1 MAQDLAKRLKAR
13 KSEVAAILEEN
24 EELLAES
31 FFTLLTNQR
40 FIHLSTFGK
49 VKKSLSL
56 NQVEKLST
64 TRQPLAKGGPVII
77 HTSAGSTE
85 NFGILEDLDWENFQK
100 VFAVA
105 KVAFREE
112 KKPAAGNSKPQ
123 EKKAVRGNIEPQEK
137 KPTASKSPE
146 VNHKRIAE
154 LQAQKQHGTVTAEG
168 IFFTSKV
175 TIYSLGYVKVG
186 GLFGGGSIEKL
197 LDIFG
202 ESDITKKTGLGRA
215 ATAIF
220 TAGLNIALL
229 PNQRGNVYLSIST
242 PSKTHSLI
250 KEMPTASDLR
260 LMNKLVSAGK
270 AAISRRDSVA
280 NEVKAPAGK
289 SAAVGVDQS
298 LENLVKLHKDGLL
311 DDAEYK
317 AAKAKLLGL

>member
-1 MAQDLAKRLKAR
+1 MAQDLAKRLRAR
-13 KSEVAAILEEN
+13 KSEVAKMLEKN

-49 VKKSLSL
+49 VKKSLPL

-64 TRQPLAKGGPVII
+64 TRQPFAKGGPIII
-77 HTSAGSTE
+77 HTSAGSKE

-100 VFAVA
+100 VFTEAKAAFRVA
-105 KVAFREE
+105 K
-112 KKPAAGNSKPQ
+112 KPVTGNSKPP
-123 EKKAVRGNIEPQEK
+123 EKNSNSSKVAVINPKRMEELELVK
-137 KPTASKSPE
+137 KYGA
-146 VNHKRIAE
+146 
-154 LQAQKQHGTVTAEG
+154 VTAEG
-168 IFFTSKV
+168 IFSVKKV

-215 ATAIF
+215 ATAIL
-220 TAGLNIALL
+220 TGGINLALL
-229 PNQRGNVYLSIST
+229 PNQRGNVYLSVST
-242 PSKTHSLI
+242 ASKTHSLM
-250 KEMPTASDLR
+250 KELPSEYDLK

-270 AAISRRDSVA
+270 ASISRRDSLA
-280 NEVKAPAGK
+280 SEGKAPAGQ

-298 LENLVKLHKDGLL
+298 LEKLARLHKDGLI
-311 DDAEYK
+311 DDSEYK

>member
-13 KSEVAAILEEN
+13 RSEVASILEEN

-49 VKKSLSL
+49 VKKSLPL
-56 NQVEKLST
+56 NQVAKLST
-64 TRQPLAKGGPVII
+64 TRQPLAKGGPIII

-85 NFGILEDLDWENFQK
+85 KFGILEDLDWENFQK

-105 KVAFREE
+105 KVSFREA
-112 KKPAAGNSKPQ
+112 KKPVAGNIK
-123 EKKAVRGNIEPQEK
+123 PQEK

-146 VNHKRIAE
+146 VNLKRIAE
-154 LQAQKQHGTVTAEG
+154 LEAKKKHGTVTAEG

-270 AAISRRDSVA
+270 AAISRRDSLT
-280 NEVKAPAGK
+280 NEVEAPAGK